1 MRLVWYDA
9 LLNWLP
15 PRLVPQHRN
24 DLVVVASG
32 KVHLLPL
39 PRSVAN
45 YTTCPCSCLWQ
56 NTQSCL
62 CVHEWQGT
70 QPALASVCG
79 KVHSLPLSLSVTRY
93 IRYP

>member
-15 PRLVPQHRN
+15 ARLVPQHRN

-56 NTQSCL
+56 NTQVV
-62 CVHEWQGT
+62 CVFM
-70 QPALASVCG
+70 SG
-79 KVHSLPLSLSVTRY
+79 KVRNLLLPLSVVRY
-93 IRYP
+93 TACPCLCL